1 MKILIS
7 CLSRSWGGM
16 EMFSL
21 TTAENL
27 IRKGHS
33 VVFFCSYNS
42 KIFMEAKKRNIPVL
56 SYKKLT
62 FLRLKE
68 WINLI
73 KELGNYDVVHTQ
85 ASKDLNILVPA
96 LKIGRL
102 KTPLLLTKRVGSY
115 IMKKDIYHQWIYNRL
130 TYALGISEVI
140 VKNLVDTCPL
150 TTDKVL
156 LLHNG
161 VDSKRFDP
169 SKIDSQKVRNEF
181 CILDDIIL
189 IGMLGRFSWG
199 KGHEEFLFA
208 ASKLKEKYKNIKF
221 MIIGEPSYGEEEY
234 ANKIKQMCIDYQ
246 IEDIVI
252 FTGFRKDTPE
262 VLAALDIFAFPSHSE
277 AFGNALVEA
286 MSMGKPSVC
295 SASDGV
301 LDIAVD
307 SYTSYFF
314 KKQDPLDFINKLE
327 KLIISKELRESFGKN
342 GRDRVLKNFDME
354 IYIDKL
360 VAIYEKSLCKI

>member
-1 MKILIS
+1 
-7 CLSRSWGGM
+7 M
-16 EMFSL
+16 EMISI

-27 IRKGHS
+27 IRRGQA
-33 VVFFCSYNS
+33 VELLCSYGS
-42 KIFMEAKKRNIPVL
+42 KIFIEAKQRNIPVL
-56 SYKKLT
+56 SCKNLSL
-62 FLRLKE
+62 FRLKQFMKFS
-68 WINLI
+68 
-73 KELGNYDVVHTQ
+73 KELSRYDVIHTQ

-96 LKIGRL
+96 LKIRKL

-115 IMKKDIYHQWIYNRL
+115 INKKDIYHQWIYNRL
-130 TYALGISEVI
+130 TYALAISQVI
-140 VKNLVDTCPL
+140 EKNLLDTCPL
-150 TTDKVL
+150 TADKVL

-161 VDSKRFDP
+161 VDSKKFDP
-169 SKIDSQKVRNEF
+169 SKIDPQKVRNEF
-181 CILDDIIL
+181 FISDDILL
-189 IGMLGRFSWG
+189 IGMLARFSWG

-208 ASKLKEKYKNIKF
+208 AHKLKEKYKNIRF
-221 MIIGEPSYGEEEY
+221 MIIGEPSYGEDEY
-234 ANKIKQMCIDYQ
+234 ANKIKQMCVDYQ

-252 FTGFRKDTPE
+252 FTGFRKDTPK

-307 SYTSYFF
+307 SCTSYLF
-314 KKQDPLDFINKLE
+314 KKQDASDFTNKLE
-327 KLIISKELRESFGKN
+327 QLIVSKELRKEFGANARK
-342 GRDRVLKNFDME
+342 RILENFAMD

-360 VAIYEKSLCKI
+360 IAIYEKSLYKT